1 MALSVDSEI
10 GVLRQ
15 VILHRPG
22 AEMLRLTPQ
31 NKDDL
36 LFDDVLWLERAQEE
50 HDHFAKILTDRGVE
64 VLYFADLLAEA
75 LKSPEAR
82 ALALDH
88 AFTENSHG
96 PGIVGQLHEMAE
108 AMPAAELAEL
118 LIAGITKGELIER
131 VSPRDSLVLSSM
143 EDEDLLLGP
152 LPNHLFT
159 RDTSC
164 WIYGGVS
171 INSMRMEA
179 RRRETL
185 NYQLVYTWHPMFA
198 EQDFPFWCEGLAA
211 GTATVEGGDV
221 EVIGNGSVL
230 VGVSERTS
238 PQGLECLASRLFASG
253 RVERVIAVEIG
264 KARAQMHLDT
274 VMTMVDR
281 ATFTVYANLGLRP
294 TLVLTPGD
302 EPGSIVVERRAPEEM
317 YRTIAQG
324 MGVDEITVLTAPQDS
339 RSAAREQWDD
349 GSNTLAIAPGVVVTY
364 ERNVST
370 NRFLADNGIEVL
382 TVPGSELGRG
392 RGGPHC
398 MTCPVDRDAVVY

>member
-1 MALSVDSEI
+1 MALSVESGG
-10 GVLRQ
+10 GVLQ
-15 VILHRPG
+15 QAIVHRPG
-22 AEMLRLTPQ
+22 AEVLRLTAQ
-31 NKDDL
+31 STDDL
-36 LFDDVLWLERAQEE
+36 LFDDVLWLGRAQEE

-238 PQGLECLASRLFASG
+238 PQGLERLASRLFASG

-317 YRTIAQG
+317 YRTIARG

>member
-238 PQGLECLASRLFASG
+238 SQGLERLASRLFASG

>member
-238 PQGLECLASRLFASG
+238 PQGLERLASRLFASG

-302 EPGSIVVERRAPEEM
+302 EPGSIVVERRALEEM
-317 YRTIAQG
+317 YRTIARG

>member
-238 PQGLECLASRLFASG
+238 PQGLERLASRLFASG

-302 EPGSIVVERRAPEEM
+302 EPGSVGGERGAPEERS
-317 YRTIAQG
+317 RTIAQG
-324 MGVDEITVLTAPQDS
+324 MGVDESTVLTAPQDS

>member
-198 EQDFPFWCEGLAA
+198 EQDVPFWCEGLAA

-238 PQGLECLASRLFASG
+238 PQGLERLASRLFASG

-317 YRTIAQG
+317 YRTIARG

>member
-96 PGIVGQLHEMAE
+96 PSIVGQLHEMAE

-238 PQGLECLASRLFASG
+238 PQGLERLASRLFASG

-324 MGVDEITVLTAPQDS
+324 RGVDEITVLTAPQDS